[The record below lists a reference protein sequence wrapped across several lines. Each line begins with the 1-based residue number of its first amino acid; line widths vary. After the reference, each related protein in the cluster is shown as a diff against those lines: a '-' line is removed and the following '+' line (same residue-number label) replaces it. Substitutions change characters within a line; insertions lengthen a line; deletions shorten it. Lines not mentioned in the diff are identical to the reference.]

1 MQRVSVEKVKTK
13 GCFFQ
18 VSSWGSFYPID
29 KHNFK
34 INNANIRTNSV
45 CFSVF
50 LILFFSFFVTSRISV
65 ERLQKFLHV
74 FLFCSVVRV
83 IYSIFSQLF
92 FKTLVKTEKYW

>member
-18 VSSWGSFYPID
+18 VSSWGFSTQSTN
-29 KHNFK
+29 NFK
-34 INNANIRTNSV
+34 INNANMLTNSV

-65 ERLQKFLHV
+65 ERLQIFLHV

-83 IYSIFSQLF
+83 IYAIFSQLF
-92 FKTLVKTEKYW
+92 FKTLVKNEKYW